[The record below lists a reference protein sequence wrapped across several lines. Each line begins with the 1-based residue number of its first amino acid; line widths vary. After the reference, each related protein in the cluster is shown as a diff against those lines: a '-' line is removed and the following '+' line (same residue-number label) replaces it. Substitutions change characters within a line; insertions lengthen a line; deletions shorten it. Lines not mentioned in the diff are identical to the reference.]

1 MRHAILGP
9 GGVGGLVGACLAKT
23 GAPVTMVVRQESLAQ
38 YPHQLQLE
46 SPFGNFTVPIERA
59 AQVPPVDILWI
70 AVKTTQLEAAL
81 RAISSAAPPGMIVP
95 LENGIDHVNL
105 LRSRFGDHRIFPAT
119 IAGETE
125 RIAPGH
131 IVHRSPFARLNVI
144 ARARSRLEATLNQL
158 GQIGFNCQF
167 IEDEATLLWSKLVFL
182 APLALTTTAA
192 GVPKGEI
199 VATPHGLEQ
208 LESSLREACA
218 VAAAEGAQV
227 DPDTELAR
235 ILKLPDATRSSMQK
249 DVESGKTPELDAI
262 GGPVLRGGARHGI
275 PVPATRSLVSAI
287 EQKAGLRLVLN

>member
-9 GGVGGLVGACLAKT
+9 GGVGGLLGACLART

-38 YPHQLQLE
+38 YPQQLQLE
-46 SPFGNFTVPIERA
+46 SPFGHFTVPIERA
-59 AQVPPVDILWI
+59 TQVPPVDILWI

-81 RAISSAAPPGMIVP
+81 RAISSAALPDMIVP
-95 LENGIDHVNL
+95 LENGIDHVKL

-119 IAGETE
+119 IAGEAE
-125 RIAPGH
+125 RVAPGH
-131 IVHRSPFARLNVI
+131 IVHRSPFERLNVI
-144 ARARSRLEATLNQL
+144 ARARSRLEATLKQL
-158 GQIGFNCQF
+158 EQIGFNCQF

-182 APLALTTTAA
+182 APLALTTSAA
-192 GVPKGEI
+192 GAPKGAI
-199 VATPHGLEQ
+199 VANPHWREQ

-218 VAAAEGAQV
+218 VAAAEGAKV
-227 DPDTELAR
+227 DPGAELAR

-262 GGPVLRGGARHGI
+262 GGPVLRGGARHGL

-287 EQKAGLRLVLN
+287 ERKAGLRLGLN